1 MTLSQIMYFLAVVK
15 YKTFTQ
21 ASDELYISQ
30 SSLSKQIKALEL
42 ELGHTLFNRAKENTL
57 TAEGERFLVYA
68 NKFSKD
74 YAAMM
79 SDLNQMNGDSY
90 KSPLV
95 LGVLPI
101 INEYNLNDDIVLFQK
116 LIASSNSYVNLLERE
131 QEELVNMLQF
141 RQIDAA
147 IIRMDSLDL
156 SKYEYIT
163 YMEEPLVIIYPDQME
178 ELNKEKV
185 DTMGIRFTDENATG
199 MLIKSKVV
207 EGDPEVEYFRK
218 NSAAST
224 LNADDLSE
232 EYFGQAKHLHVTGI
246 PSALSTGCHEFSVA
260 AMRYMKQQG
269 KTISFDPNLR
279 LKLWQDKQKMIN
291 EINELACLADLFLPG
306 LSEAEILTGLSTPEE
321 VADFYISK
329 GVKTV
334 IIKLGAKGAYY
345 KENNEEGYI
354 NGFVVEEVVDT
365 VGAGDGFAVGVIS
378 GLLDG
383 KSIPEAVIRGNA
395 IGALQVMSPGDMDG
409 MPNRVELDEFIE
421 KQHKV
426 QNS

>member
-42 ELGHTLFNRAKENTL
+42 ELGHTLFNREAKENTL
-57 TAEGERFLVYA
+57 TAEGERSLVYA

-178 ELNKEKV
+178 ELNKEYV
-185 DTMGIRFTDENATG
+185 TLEELADYPIICFD
-199 MLIKSKVV
+199 KSSSLH
-207 EGDPEVEYFRK
+207 R
-218 NSAAST
+218 T
-224 LNADDLSE
+224 I
-232 EYFGQAKHLHVTGI
+232 KHLFHERGLYPKFSYI
-246 PSALSTGCHEFSVA
+246 FKHHEQILSMVNANF
-260 AMRYMKQQG
+260 
-269 KTISFDPNLR
+269 
-279 LKLWQDKQKMIN
+279 
-291 EINELACLADLFLPG
+291 
-306 LSEAEILTGLSTPEE
+306 
-321 VADFYISK
+321 
-329 GVKTV
+329 GV
-334 IIKLGAKGAYY
+334 
-345 KENNEEGYI
+345 
-354 NGFVVEEVVDT
+354 
-365 VGAGDGFAVGVIS
+365 
-378 GLLDG
+378 
-383 KSIPEAVIRGNA
+383 AVIPGN
-395 IGALQVMSPGDMDG
+395 LVSTSMF
-409 MPNRVELDEFIE
+409 PNIRVTHFKKPVTSKICLVRPKNVPITEPLNLLFQYFESTYHE
-421 KQHKV
+421 ANKE
-426 QNS
+426 

>member
-42 ELGHTLFNRAKENTL
+42 ELGHTLFNREAKENTL

-74 YAAMM
+74 YAAIM

-178 ELNKEKV
+178 ELNKEYV
-185 DTMGIRFTDENATG
+185 TLEELADYPIICFD
-199 MLIKSKVV
+199 KSSSLH
-207 EGDPEVEYFRK
+207 R
-218 NSAAST
+218 T
-224 LNADDLSE
+224 I
-232 EYFGQAKHLHVTGI
+232 KHLFHERGLYPKFSYI
-246 PSALSTGCHEFSVA
+246 FKHHEQILSMVNANF
-260 AMRYMKQQG
+260 
-269 KTISFDPNLR
+269 
-279 LKLWQDKQKMIN
+279 
-291 EINELACLADLFLPG
+291 
-306 LSEAEILTGLSTPEE
+306 
-321 VADFYISK
+321 
-329 GVKTV
+329 GV
-334 IIKLGAKGAYY
+334 
-345 KENNEEGYI
+345 
-354 NGFVVEEVVDT
+354 
-365 VGAGDGFAVGVIS
+365 
-378 GLLDG
+378 
-383 KSIPEAVIRGNA
+383 AVIPGN
-395 IGALQVMSPGDMDG
+395 LVSTSMF
-409 MPNRVELDEFIE
+409 PNIRVTHFKKPVTSKICLVRPKNVPITEPLNLLFQYFESTYHE
-421 KQHKV
+421 ANKE
-426 QNS
+426 

>member
-42 ELGHTLFNRAKENTL
+42 ELGHTLFNREAKENTL

-178 ELNKEKV
+178 ELNKEYV
-185 DTMGIRFTDENATG
+185 
-199 MLIKSKVV
+199 
-207 EGDPEVEYFRK
+207 
-218 NSAAST
+218 T
-224 LNADDLSE
+224 LE
-232 EYFGQAKHLHVTGI
+232 
-246 PSALSTGCHEFSVA
+246 
-260 AMRYMKQQG
+260 
-269 KTISFDPNLR
+269 
-279 LKLWQDKQKMIN
+279 
-291 EINELACLADLFLPG
+291 ELADYPIICFDKSSSLHRTIKHHIHQRG
-306 LSEAEILTGLSTPEE
+306 LYPKFSYIFKHHEQILSM
-321 VADFYISK
+321 VNANF
-329 GVKTV
+329 GV
-334 IIKLGAKGAYY
+334 
-345 KENNEEGYI
+345 
-354 NGFVVEEVVDT
+354 
-365 VGAGDGFAVGVIS
+365 
-378 GLLDG
+378 
-383 KSIPEAVIRGNA
+383 AVIPGN
-395 IGALQVMSPGDMDG
+395 LVSTSMF
-409 MPNRVELDEFIE
+409 PNIRVTHFKKPVTSKICLVRPKNVPITEPLNLLFQYFESTYHE
-421 KQHKV
+421 ANKE
-426 QNS
+426 

>member
-42 ELGHTLFNRAKENTL
+42 ELGHTLFNREAKENTL

-90 KSPLV
+90 KSPFV

-178 ELNKEKV
+178 ELNKEYV
-185 DTMGIRFTDENATG
+185 TLEELADYPIICFD
-199 MLIKSKVV
+199 KSSSLH
-207 EGDPEVEYFRK
+207 R
-218 NSAAST
+218 T
-224 LNADDLSE
+224 I
-232 EYFGQAKHLHVTGI
+232 KHLFHERGLYPKFSYI
-246 PSALSTGCHEFSVA
+246 FKHHEQILSMVNANF
-260 AMRYMKQQG
+260 
-269 KTISFDPNLR
+269 
-279 LKLWQDKQKMIN
+279 
-291 EINELACLADLFLPG
+291 
-306 LSEAEILTGLSTPEE
+306 
-321 VADFYISK
+321 
-329 GVKTV
+329 GV
-334 IIKLGAKGAYY
+334 
-345 KENNEEGYI
+345 
-354 NGFVVEEVVDT
+354 
-365 VGAGDGFAVGVIS
+365 
-378 GLLDG
+378 
-383 KSIPEAVIRGNA
+383 AVIPGN
-395 IGALQVMSPGDMDG
+395 LVSTSMF
-409 MPNRVELDEFIE
+409 PNIRVTHFKKPVTSKICLVRPKNVPITEPLNLLFQYFESTYHE
-421 KQHKV
+421 ANKE
-426 QNS
+426 

>member
-42 ELGHTLFNRAKENTL
+42 ELGHTLFNREAKENTL

-90 KSPLV
+90 QSPLV

-178 ELNKEKV
+178 ELNKEYV
-185 DTMGIRFTDENATG
+185 TLEELADYPIICFD
-199 MLIKSKVV
+199 KSSSLH
-207 EGDPEVEYFRK
+207 R
-218 NSAAST
+218 T
-224 LNADDLSE
+224 I
-232 EYFGQAKHLHVTGI
+232 KHLFHERGLYPKFSYI
-246 PSALSTGCHEFSVA
+246 FKHHEQILSMVNANF
-260 AMRYMKQQG
+260 
-269 KTISFDPNLR
+269 
-279 LKLWQDKQKMIN
+279 
-291 EINELACLADLFLPG
+291 
-306 LSEAEILTGLSTPEE
+306 
-321 VADFYISK
+321 
-329 GVKTV
+329 GV
-334 IIKLGAKGAYY
+334 
-345 KENNEEGYI
+345 
-354 NGFVVEEVVDT
+354 
-365 VGAGDGFAVGVIS
+365 
-378 GLLDG
+378 
-383 KSIPEAVIRGNA
+383 AVIPGN
-395 IGALQVMSPGDMDG
+395 LVSTSMF
-409 MPNRVELDEFIE
+409 PNIRVTHFKKPVTSKICLVRPKNVPITEPLNLLFQYFESTYHE
-421 KQHKV
+421 ANKE
-426 QNS
+426 

>member
-42 ELGHTLFNRAKENTL
+42 ELGHTLFNREAKENTL

-178 ELNKEKV
+178 ELNKEYV
-185 DTMGIRFTDENATG
+185 TLEELADYPIICFD
-199 MLIKSKVV
+199 KSSSLH
-207 EGDPEVEYFRK
+207 R
-218 NSAAST
+218 T
-224 LNADDLSE
+224 I
-232 EYFGQAKHLHVTGI
+232 KHLFYERGLYPKFSYIFKHHEQI
-246 PSALSTGCHEFSVA
+246 LSMVNANF
-260 AMRYMKQQG
+260 
-269 KTISFDPNLR
+269 
-279 LKLWQDKQKMIN
+279 
-291 EINELACLADLFLPG
+291 
-306 LSEAEILTGLSTPEE
+306 
-321 VADFYISK
+321 
-329 GVKTV
+329 GV
-334 IIKLGAKGAYY
+334 
-345 KENNEEGYI
+345 
-354 NGFVVEEVVDT
+354 
-365 VGAGDGFAVGVIS
+365 
-378 GLLDG
+378 
-383 KSIPEAVIRGNA
+383 AVIPGN
-395 IGALQVMSPGDMDG
+395 LVSTSMF
-409 MPNRVELDEFIE
+409 PNIRVTHFKKPVTSKICLVRPKNVPITEPLNLLFQYFESTYHE
-421 KQHKV
+421 ANKE
-426 QNS
+426 

>member
-42 ELGHTLFNRAKENTL
+42 ELGHTLFNREAKENTL

-163 YMEEPLVIIYPDQME
+163 YMEEPLVIIYPGQME
-178 ELNKEKV
+178 ELNKEYV
-185 DTMGIRFTDENATG
+185 TLEELADYPIICFD
-199 MLIKSKVV
+199 KSSSLH
-207 EGDPEVEYFRK
+207 R
-218 NSAAST
+218 T
-224 LNADDLSE
+224 I
-232 EYFGQAKHLHVTGI
+232 KHLFHERGLYPKFSYI
-246 PSALSTGCHEFSVA
+246 FKHHEQILSMVNANF
-260 AMRYMKQQG
+260 
-269 KTISFDPNLR
+269 
-279 LKLWQDKQKMIN
+279 
-291 EINELACLADLFLPG
+291 
-306 LSEAEILTGLSTPEE
+306 
-321 VADFYISK
+321 
-329 GVKTV
+329 GV
-334 IIKLGAKGAYY
+334 
-345 KENNEEGYI
+345 
-354 NGFVVEEVVDT
+354 
-365 VGAGDGFAVGVIS
+365 
-378 GLLDG
+378 
-383 KSIPEAVIRGNA
+383 AVIPGN
-395 IGALQVMSPGDMDG
+395 LVSTSMF
-409 MPNRVELDEFIE
+409 PNIRVTHFKKPVTSKICLVRPKNVPITEPLNLLFQYFESTYNE
-421 KQHKV
+421 VNGK
-426 QNS
+426 

>member
-42 ELGHTLFNRAKENTL
+42 ELGHTLFNREAKENTL

-178 ELNKEKV
+178 ELNKEYV
-185 DTMGIRFTDENATG
+185 TLEELADYPIICFD
-199 MLIKSKVV
+199 KSSSLH
-207 EGDPEVEYFRK
+207 R
-218 NSAAST
+218 T
-224 LNADDLSE
+224 I
-232 EYFGQAKHLHVTGI
+232 KHLFHERGLYPKFSYIFKHHEQILSMVNANFGVAVI
-246 PSALSTGCHEFSVA
+246 PSNLVSTSMFPNIRVTHFKKPVTSKICLVRPKNVPITEPLNLLFQYFESTYHEA
-260 AMRYMKQQG
+260 
-269 KTISFDPNLR
+269 N
-279 LKLWQDKQKMIN
+279 
-291 EINELACLADLFLPG
+291 
-306 LSEAEILTGLSTPEE
+306 
-321 VADFYISK
+321 
-329 GVKTV
+329 
-334 IIKLGAKGAYY
+334 
-345 KENNEEGYI
+345 KE
-354 NGFVVEEVVDT
+354 
-365 VGAGDGFAVGVIS
+365 
-378 GLLDG
+378 
-383 KSIPEAVIRGNA
+383 
-395 IGALQVMSPGDMDG
+395 
-409 MPNRVELDEFIE
+409 
-421 KQHKV
+421 
-426 QNS
+426 

>member
-1 MTLSQIMYFLAVVK
+1 MTHSQIMYFLAVVK

-42 ELGHTLFNRAKENTL
+42 ELGHTLFNREAKENTL

-156 SKYEYIT
+156 SKYEYTT
-163 YMEEPLVIIYPDQME
+163 YMEEQLVIIYPDQME
-178 ELNKEKV
+178 ELNKEYV
-185 DTMGIRFTDENATG
+185 
-199 MLIKSKVV
+199 
-207 EGDPEVEYFRK
+207 
-218 NSAAST
+218 T
-224 LNADDLSE
+224 LEELAD
-232 EYFGQAKHLHVTGI
+232 YPI
-246 PSALSTGCHEFSVA
+246 
-260 AMRYMKQQG
+260 
-269 KTISFDPNLR
+269 ISFDKSSSLHRTIKQLFYERGLYPKFSYIFKHHEQILSMVNANFGVAVIPGNLVSTSMFPNIR
-279 LKLWQDKQKMIN
+279 VTHFKK
-291 EINELACLADLFLPG
+291 P
-306 LSEAEILTGLSTPEE
+306 
-321 VADFYISK
+321 VISK
-329 GVKTV
+329 ICLVRPKNVPATEP
-334 IIKLGAKGAYY
+334 LNLLFQYFESTYQEAN
-345 KENNEEGYI
+345 KE
-354 NGFVVEEVVDT
+354 
-365 VGAGDGFAVGVIS
+365 
-378 GLLDG
+378 
-383 KSIPEAVIRGNA
+383 
-395 IGALQVMSPGDMDG
+395 
-409 MPNRVELDEFIE
+409 
-421 KQHKV
+421 
-426 QNS
+426 

>member
-42 ELGHTLFNRAKENTL
+42 ELGHTLFNREAKENTL

-178 ELNKEKV
+178 ELNKEYV
-185 DTMGIRFTDENATG
+185 TLEELADYPIICFD
-199 MLIKSKVV
+199 KSSSLH
-207 EGDPEVEYFRK
+207 R
-218 NSAAST
+218 T
-224 LNADDLSE
+224 I
-232 EYFGQAKHLHVTGI
+232 KHLFHERGLYPKFSYI
-246 PSALSTGCHEFSVA
+246 FKHHEQILSMVNANF
-260 AMRYMKQQG
+260 
-269 KTISFDPNLR
+269 
-279 LKLWQDKQKMIN
+279 
-291 EINELACLADLFLPG
+291 
-306 LSEAEILTGLSTPEE
+306 
-321 VADFYISK
+321 
-329 GVKTV
+329 GV
-334 IIKLGAKGAYY
+334 
-345 KENNEEGYI
+345 
-354 NGFVVEEVVDT
+354 
-365 VGAGDGFAVGVIS
+365 
-378 GLLDG
+378 
-383 KSIPEAVIRGNA
+383 AVIPGNLVSTSMFPN
-395 IGALQVMSPGDMDG
+395 IGVTHFKKPVTSKICLVRPKNVPITEPLNLLFQYFESTYHEA
-409 MPNRVELDEFIE
+409 NKE
-421 KQHKV
+421 
-426 QNS
+426 

>member
-42 ELGHTLFNRAKENTL
+42 ELGHTLFNREAKENTL

-156 SKYEYIT
+156 SKYEDIT

-178 ELNKEKV
+178 ELNKEYV
-185 DTMGIRFTDENATG
+185 TLEELADYPIICFD
-199 MLIKSKVV
+199 KSSSLH
-207 EGDPEVEYFRK
+207 R
-218 NSAAST
+218 T
-224 LNADDLSE
+224 I
-232 EYFGQAKHLHVTGI
+232 KHLFHERGLYPKFSYI
-246 PSALSTGCHEFSVA
+246 FKHHEQILSMVNANF
-260 AMRYMKQQG
+260 
-269 KTISFDPNLR
+269 
-279 LKLWQDKQKMIN
+279 
-291 EINELACLADLFLPG
+291 
-306 LSEAEILTGLSTPEE
+306 
-321 VADFYISK
+321 
-329 GVKTV
+329 GV
-334 IIKLGAKGAYY
+334 
-345 KENNEEGYI
+345 
-354 NGFVVEEVVDT
+354 
-365 VGAGDGFAVGVIS
+365 
-378 GLLDG
+378 
-383 KSIPEAVIRGNA
+383 AVIPGN
-395 IGALQVMSPGDMDG
+395 LVSTSMF
-409 MPNRVELDEFIE
+409 PNIRVTHFKKPVTSKICLVRPKNVPITEPLNLLFQYFESTYHE
-421 KQHKV
+421 ANKE
-426 QNS
+426 

>member
-42 ELGHTLFNRAKENTL
+42 ELGHTLFNREAKENTL

-178 ELNKEKV
+178 ELNKEYV
-185 DTMGIRFTDENATG
+185 TLEELADYPIICFD
-199 MLIKSKVV
+199 KSSSLH
-207 EGDPEVEYFRK
+207 R
-218 NSAAST
+218 NI
-224 LNADDLSE
+224 
-232 EYFGQAKHLHVTGI
+232 KHLFHERGLYPKFSYI
-246 PSALSTGCHEFSVA
+246 FKHHEQILSMVNANF
-260 AMRYMKQQG
+260 
-269 KTISFDPNLR
+269 
-279 LKLWQDKQKMIN
+279 
-291 EINELACLADLFLPG
+291 
-306 LSEAEILTGLSTPEE
+306 
-321 VADFYISK
+321 
-329 GVKTV
+329 GV
-334 IIKLGAKGAYY
+334 
-345 KENNEEGYI
+345 
-354 NGFVVEEVVDT
+354 
-365 VGAGDGFAVGVIS
+365 
-378 GLLDG
+378 
-383 KSIPEAVIRGNA
+383 AVIPGN
-395 IGALQVMSPGDMDG
+395 LVSTSMF
-409 MPNRVELDEFIE
+409 PNIRVTHFKKPVTSKICLVRPKNVPITEPLNLLFQYFESTYHE
-421 KQHKV
+421 ANKE
-426 QNS
+426 

>member
-42 ELGHTLFNRAKENTL
+42 ELGHTLFNREAKENTL

-178 ELNKEKV
+178 ELNKEYV
-185 DTMGIRFTDENATG
+185 TLEELADYPIICFD
-199 MLIKSKVV
+199 KSSSLH
-207 EGDPEVEYFRK
+207 R
-218 NSAAST
+218 T
-224 LNADDLSE
+224 I
-232 EYFGQAKHLHVTGI
+232 KHLFHERGLYPKFSYIFKHHEQILSMVNANFGVAVIPGNLVSTSMFPNIRVT
-246 PSALSTGCHEFSVA
+246 HF
-260 AMRYMKQQG
+260 K
-269 KTISFDPNLR
+269 
-279 LKLWQDKQKMIN
+279 
-291 EINELACLADLFLPG
+291 
-306 LSEAEILTGLSTPEE
+306 
-321 VADFYISK
+321 
-329 GVKTV
+329 KTV
-334 IIKLGAKGAYY
+334 TSKICLVRQKNVPITEPLNLLFQYFESTYHEAN
-345 KENNEEGYI
+345 KE
-354 NGFVVEEVVDT
+354 
-365 VGAGDGFAVGVIS
+365 
-378 GLLDG
+378 
-383 KSIPEAVIRGNA
+383 
-395 IGALQVMSPGDMDG
+395 
-409 MPNRVELDEFIE
+409 
-421 KQHKV
+421 
-426 QNS
+426 

>member
-42 ELGHTLFNRAKENTL
+42 ELGHTLFNREAKENTL

-178 ELNKEKV
+178 ELNKEYV
-185 DTMGIRFTDENATG
+185 TLEELADYPIICFD
-199 MLIKSKVV
+199 KSSSLH
-207 EGDPEVEYFRK
+207 R
-218 NSAAST
+218 T
-224 LNADDLSE
+224 I
-232 EYFGQAKHLHVTGI
+232 KHLF
-246 PSALSTGCHEFSVA
+246 HE
-260 AMRYMKQQG
+260 RYCIQSSL
-269 KTISFDPNLR
+269 I
-279 LKLWQDKQKMIN
+279 
-291 EINELACLADLFLPG
+291 FLN
-306 LSEAEILTGLSTPEE
+306 I
-321 VADFYISK
+321 
-329 GVKTV
+329 
-334 IIKLGAKGAYY
+334 
-345 KENNEEGYI
+345 
-354 NGFVVEEVVDT
+354 
-365 VGAGDGFAVGVIS
+365 
-378 GLLDG
+378 
-383 KSIPEAVIRGNA
+383 
-395 IGALQVMSPGDMDG
+395 MSRFCPW
-409 MPNRVELDEFIE
+409 
-421 KQHKV
+421 
-426 QNS
+426 

>member
-42 ELGHTLFNRAKENTL
+42 ELGHTLFNREAKENTL

-163 YMEEPLVIIYPDQME
+163 YMEEQLVIIYPDQME
-178 ELNKEKV
+178 ELNKEYV
-185 DTMGIRFTDENATG
+185 TLEELADYPIICFD
-199 MLIKSKVV
+199 KSSSLH
-207 EGDPEVEYFRK
+207 R
-218 NSAAST
+218 T
-224 LNADDLSE
+224 I
-232 EYFGQAKHLHVTGI
+232 KHLFHERGLYPKFSYI
-246 PSALSTGCHEFSVA
+246 FKHHEQILSMVNANF
-260 AMRYMKQQG
+260 
-269 KTISFDPNLR
+269 
-279 LKLWQDKQKMIN
+279 
-291 EINELACLADLFLPG
+291 
-306 LSEAEILTGLSTPEE
+306 
-321 VADFYISK
+321 
-329 GVKTV
+329 GV
-334 IIKLGAKGAYY
+334 
-345 KENNEEGYI
+345 
-354 NGFVVEEVVDT
+354 
-365 VGAGDGFAVGVIS
+365 
-378 GLLDG
+378 
-383 KSIPEAVIRGNA
+383 AVIPGN
-395 IGALQVMSPGDMDG
+395 LVSTSMF
-409 MPNRVELDEFIE
+409 PNIRVTHFKKPVTSKICLVRPKNVPITEPLNLLFQYFESTYHE
-421 KQHKV
+421 ANKE
-426 QNS
+426 

>member
-42 ELGHTLFNRAKENTL
+42 ELGHTLFNREAKENTL

-178 ELNKEKV
+178 ELNKEYV
-185 DTMGIRFTDENATG
+185 TLEELADYPIICFD
-199 MLIKSKVV
+199 KSSSLH
-207 EGDPEVEYFRK
+207 R
-218 NSAAST
+218 T
-224 LNADDLSE
+224 I
-232 EYFGQAKHLHVTGI
+232 KHLFHERGLYPKFSYI
-246 PSALSTGCHEFSVA
+246 FKHHEQILSMVNANF
-260 AMRYMKQQG
+260 
-269 KTISFDPNLR
+269 
-279 LKLWQDKQKMIN
+279 
-291 EINELACLADLFLPG
+291 
-306 LSEAEILTGLSTPEE
+306 
-321 VADFYISK
+321 
-329 GVKTV
+329 
-334 IIKLGAKGAYY
+334 
-345 KENNEEGYI
+345 
-354 NGFVVEEVVDT
+354 
-365 VGAGDGFAVGVIS
+365 GD
-378 GLLDG
+378 
-383 KSIPEAVIRGNA
+383 AVIPGN
-395 IGALQVMSPGDMDG
+395 LVSTSMF
-409 MPNRVELDEFIE
+409 PNIRVTHFKKPVTSKICLVRPKNVPITEPLNLLFQYFESTYHE
-421 KQHKV
+421 ANKE
-426 QNS
+426 

>member
-1 MTLSQIMYFLAVVK
+1 MKNLDVI
-15 YKTFTQ
+15 TF
-21 ASDELYISQ
+21 
-30 SSLSKQIKALEL
+30 
-42 ELGHTLFNRAKENTL
+42 
-57 TAEGERFLVYA
+57 GEPMAMFYA
-68 NKFSKD
+68 NEVK
-74 YAAMM
+74 
-79 SDLNQMNGDSY
+79 
-90 KSPLV
+90 PLH
-95 LGVLPI
+95 
-101 INEYNLNDDIVLFQK
+101 
-116 LIASSNSYVNLLERE
+116 
-131 QEELVNMLQF
+131 LVNSFSRALAGAESNVACGLA
-141 RQIDAA
+141 R
-147 IIRMDSLDL
+147 LDL
-156 SKYEYIT
+156 HVG
-163 YMEEPLVIIYPDQME
+163 YMTKLGNDSFGKFIME

-185 DTMGIRFTDENATG
+185 DTMGVRFTNENATG

-224 LNADDLSE
+224 LNTNDLSE

-260 AMRYMKQQG
+260 AMRLMKQEG

-279 LKLWQDKQKMIN
+279 LKLWPDKQKMIK
-291 EINELACLADLFLPG
+291 EINQLACLADLFLPG
-306 LSEAEILTGLSTPEE
+306 MSEAEILTGLSTPEE

-345 KENNEEGYI
+345 KKGSEEGYI
-354 NGFVVEEVVDT
+354 KGFVVEEIVDT

-383 KSIPEAVIRGNA
+383 KSIQEAVIRGNA

-409 MPNRVELDEFIE
+409 MPTRLKLDEFIE
-421 KQHKV
+421 KQYKV

>member
-42 ELGHTLFNRAKENTL
+42 ELGHTLFNREAKENTL

-178 ELNKEKV
+178 ELNKEYV
-185 DTMGIRFTDENATG
+185 TLEELADYPIICFD
-199 MLIKSKVV
+199 KSSSLH
-207 EGDPEVEYFRK
+207 R
-218 NSAAST
+218 T
-224 LNADDLSE
+224 I
-232 EYFGQAKHLHVTGI
+232 KHLFHERGLYPKFSYI
-246 PSALSTGCHEFSVA
+246 CKHHEQILSMVNANF
-260 AMRYMKQQG
+260 
-269 KTISFDPNLR
+269 
-279 LKLWQDKQKMIN
+279 
-291 EINELACLADLFLPG
+291 
-306 LSEAEILTGLSTPEE
+306 
-321 VADFYISK
+321 
-329 GVKTV
+329 GV
-334 IIKLGAKGAYY
+334 
-345 KENNEEGYI
+345 
-354 NGFVVEEVVDT
+354 
-365 VGAGDGFAVGVIS
+365 
-378 GLLDG
+378 
-383 KSIPEAVIRGNA
+383 AVIPGN
-395 IGALQVMSPGDMDG
+395 LVSTSMF
-409 MPNRVELDEFIE
+409 PNIRVTHFKKPVTSKICLVRPKNVPITEPLNLLFQYFESTYHE
-421 KQHKV
+421 ANKE
-426 QNS
+426 

>member
-42 ELGHTLFNRAKENTL
+42 ELGHTLFNREARENTL

-178 ELNKEKV
+178 ELNKEYV
-185 DTMGIRFTDENATG
+185 TLEELADYPIICFD
-199 MLIKSKVV
+199 KSSSLH
-207 EGDPEVEYFRK
+207 R
-218 NSAAST
+218 T
-224 LNADDLSE
+224 I
-232 EYFGQAKHLHVTGI
+232 KHLFHERGLYPKFSYI
-246 PSALSTGCHEFSVA
+246 FKHHEQILSMVNANF
-260 AMRYMKQQG
+260 
-269 KTISFDPNLR
+269 
-279 LKLWQDKQKMIN
+279 
-291 EINELACLADLFLPG
+291 
-306 LSEAEILTGLSTPEE
+306 
-321 VADFYISK
+321 
-329 GVKTV
+329 GV
-334 IIKLGAKGAYY
+334 
-345 KENNEEGYI
+345 
-354 NGFVVEEVVDT
+354 
-365 VGAGDGFAVGVIS
+365 
-378 GLLDG
+378 
-383 KSIPEAVIRGNA
+383 AVIPGN
-395 IGALQVMSPGDMDG
+395 LVSTSMF
-409 MPNRVELDEFIE
+409 PNIRVTHFKKPVTSKICLVRPKNVPITEPLNLLFQYFESTYHE
-421 KQHKV
+421 ANKE
-426 QNS
+426 

>member
-42 ELGHTLFNRAKENTL
+42 ELGHTLFNREAKENTL

-178 ELNKEKV
+178 ELNKEYVTLEELADYPIICFDKSSSLHRTIKHLFHERGLYPKFSYIFKHHEQILSMV
-185 DTMGIRFTDENATG
+185 NANFGVAVIPGNLVSTSMFPNIRVTHFKKPVT
-199 MLIKSKVV
+199 SKVCLV
-207 EGDPEVEYFRK
+207 RPKNVPITEPLNLLFQYFE
-218 NSAAST
+218 ST
-224 LNADDLSE
+224 
-232 EYFGQAKHLHVTGI
+232 Y
-246 PSALSTGCHEFSVA
+246 HEA
-260 AMRYMKQQG
+260 
-269 KTISFDPNLR
+269 N
-279 LKLWQDKQKMIN
+279 
-291 EINELACLADLFLPG
+291 
-306 LSEAEILTGLSTPEE
+306 
-321 VADFYISK
+321 
-329 GVKTV
+329 
-334 IIKLGAKGAYY
+334 
-345 KENNEEGYI
+345 KE
-354 NGFVVEEVVDT
+354 
-365 VGAGDGFAVGVIS
+365 
-378 GLLDG
+378 
-383 KSIPEAVIRGNA
+383 
-395 IGALQVMSPGDMDG
+395 
-409 MPNRVELDEFIE
+409 
-421 KQHKV
+421 
-426 QNS
+426 

>member
-42 ELGHTLFNRAKENTL
+42 ELGHTLFNRKAKENTL

-178 ELNKEKV
+178 ELNKEYV
-185 DTMGIRFTDENATG
+185 TLEELADYPIICFD
-199 MLIKSKVV
+199 KSSSLH
-207 EGDPEVEYFRK
+207 R
-218 NSAAST
+218 T
-224 LNADDLSE
+224 I
-232 EYFGQAKHLHVTGI
+232 KHLFHERGLYPKFSYI
-246 PSALSTGCHEFSVA
+246 FKHHEQILSMVNANF
-260 AMRYMKQQG
+260 
-269 KTISFDPNLR
+269 
-279 LKLWQDKQKMIN
+279 
-291 EINELACLADLFLPG
+291 
-306 LSEAEILTGLSTPEE
+306 
-321 VADFYISK
+321 
-329 GVKTV
+329 GV
-334 IIKLGAKGAYY
+334 
-345 KENNEEGYI
+345 
-354 NGFVVEEVVDT
+354 
-365 VGAGDGFAVGVIS
+365 
-378 GLLDG
+378 
-383 KSIPEAVIRGNA
+383 AVIPGN
-395 IGALQVMSPGDMDG
+395 LVSTSMF
-409 MPNRVELDEFIE
+409 PNIRVTHFKKPVTSKICLVRPKNVPITEPLNLLFQYFESTYHE
-421 KQHKV
+421 ANKE
-426 QNS
+426 

>member
-1 MTLSQIMYFLAVVK
+1 MYFLAVVK

-42 ELGHTLFNRAKENTL
+42 ELGHTLFNREAKENTL

-178 ELNKEKV
+178 ELNKEYV
-185 DTMGIRFTDENATG
+185 TLEELADYPIICFD
-199 MLIKSKVV
+199 KSSSLH
-207 EGDPEVEYFRK
+207 R
-218 NSAAST
+218 T
-224 LNADDLSE
+224 I
-232 EYFGQAKHLHVTGI
+232 KHLFHERGLYPKFSYI
-246 PSALSTGCHEFSVA
+246 FKHHEQILSMVNANF
-260 AMRYMKQQG
+260 
-269 KTISFDPNLR
+269 
-279 LKLWQDKQKMIN
+279 
-291 EINELACLADLFLPG
+291 
-306 LSEAEILTGLSTPEE
+306 
-321 VADFYISK
+321 
-329 GVKTV
+329 GV
-334 IIKLGAKGAYY
+334 
-345 KENNEEGYI
+345 
-354 NGFVVEEVVDT
+354 
-365 VGAGDGFAVGVIS
+365 
-378 GLLDG
+378 
-383 KSIPEAVIRGNA
+383 AVIPGN
-395 IGALQVMSPGDMDG
+395 LVSTSMF
-409 MPNRVELDEFIE
+409 PNIRVTHFKKPVTSKICLVRPKNVPITEPLNLLFQYFESTYHE
-421 KQHKV
+421 ANKE
-426 QNS
+426 

>member
-42 ELGHTLFNRAKENTL
+42 ELGHTLFNREAKENTL

-141 RQIDAA
+141 RQIAAA

-178 ELNKEKV
+178 ELNKEYV
-185 DTMGIRFTDENATG
+185 TLEELADYPIICFD
-199 MLIKSKVV
+199 KSSSLH
-207 EGDPEVEYFRK
+207 R
-218 NSAAST
+218 T
-224 LNADDLSE
+224 I
-232 EYFGQAKHLHVTGI
+232 KHLFHERGLYPKFSYI
-246 PSALSTGCHEFSVA
+246 FKHHEQILSMVNANF
-260 AMRYMKQQG
+260 
-269 KTISFDPNLR
+269 
-279 LKLWQDKQKMIN
+279 
-291 EINELACLADLFLPG
+291 
-306 LSEAEILTGLSTPEE
+306 
-321 VADFYISK
+321 
-329 GVKTV
+329 GV
-334 IIKLGAKGAYY
+334 
-345 KENNEEGYI
+345 
-354 NGFVVEEVVDT
+354 
-365 VGAGDGFAVGVIS
+365 
-378 GLLDG
+378 
-383 KSIPEAVIRGNA
+383 AVIPGN
-395 IGALQVMSPGDMDG
+395 LVSTSMF
-409 MPNRVELDEFIE
+409 PNIRVTHFKKPVTSKICLVRPKNVPITEPLNLLFQYFESTYHE
-421 KQHKV
+421 ANKE
-426 QNS
+426 

>member
-42 ELGHTLFNRAKENTL
+42 ELGHTLFNREAKENTL

-79 SDLNQMNGDSY
+79 SNLNQMNGDSY

-156 SKYEYIT
+156 SKYEYTT
-163 YMEEPLVIIYPDQME
+163 YMEEQLVIIYPDQME
-178 ELNKEKV
+178 ELNKEYV
-185 DTMGIRFTDENATG
+185 TLEELADYPIICFD
-199 MLIKSKVV
+199 KSSSLH
-207 EGDPEVEYFRK
+207 R
-218 NSAAST
+218 T
-224 LNADDLSE
+224 I
-232 EYFGQAKHLHVTGI
+232 KHLFHERGLYPKFSYI
-246 PSALSTGCHEFSVA
+246 FKHHEQILSMVNANF
-260 AMRYMKQQG
+260 
-269 KTISFDPNLR
+269 
-279 LKLWQDKQKMIN
+279 
-291 EINELACLADLFLPG
+291 
-306 LSEAEILTGLSTPEE
+306 
-321 VADFYISK
+321 
-329 GVKTV
+329 GV
-334 IIKLGAKGAYY
+334 
-345 KENNEEGYI
+345 
-354 NGFVVEEVVDT
+354 
-365 VGAGDGFAVGVIS
+365 
-378 GLLDG
+378 
-383 KSIPEAVIRGNA
+383 AVIPGN
-395 IGALQVMSPGDMDG
+395 LVSTSMF
-409 MPNRVELDEFIE
+409 PNIRVTHFKKPVTSKICLVRPKNVPITEPLNLLFQYFESTYHE
-421 KQHKV
+421 ANKE
-426 QNS
+426 

>member
-42 ELGHTLFNRAKENTL
+42 ELGHTLFNREAKENTL

-178 ELNKEKV
+178 ELNKEYV
-185 DTMGIRFTDENATG
+185 TLEELADYPIICFD
-199 MLIKSKVV
+199 KSSSLH
-207 EGDPEVEYFRK
+207 R
-218 NSAAST
+218 T
-224 LNADDLSE
+224 I
-232 EYFGQAKHLHVTGI
+232 KHLFHERGLYPKFSYI
-246 PSALSTGCHEFSVA
+246 FKHHEQILSMVNANF
-260 AMRYMKQQG
+260 
-269 KTISFDPNLR
+269 
-279 LKLWQDKQKMIN
+279 
-291 EINELACLADLFLPG
+291 
-306 LSEAEILTGLSTPEE
+306 
-321 VADFYISK
+321 
-329 GVKTV
+329 GV
-334 IIKLGAKGAYY
+334 
-345 KENNEEGYI
+345 
-354 NGFVVEEVVDT
+354 
-365 VGAGDGFAVGVIS
+365 
-378 GLLDG
+378 
-383 KSIPEAVIRGNA
+383 AVIPDN
-395 IGALQVMSPGDMDG
+395 LVSTSMF
-409 MPNRVELDEFIE
+409 PNIRVTHFKKPVTSKICLVRPKNVPITEPLNLLFQYFESTYHE
-421 KQHKV
+421 ANKE
-426 QNS
+426 

>member
-42 ELGHTLFNRAKENTL
+42 ELGHTLFNREAKENTL

-68 NKFSKD
+68 NKFSKE

-178 ELNKEKV
+178 ELNKEYV
-185 DTMGIRFTDENATG
+185 TLEELADYPIICFD
-199 MLIKSKVV
+199 KSSSLH
-207 EGDPEVEYFRK
+207 R
-218 NSAAST
+218 T
-224 LNADDLSE
+224 I
-232 EYFGQAKHLHVTGI
+232 KHLFHERGLYPKFSYI
-246 PSALSTGCHEFSVA
+246 FKHHEQILSMVNANF
-260 AMRYMKQQG
+260 
-269 KTISFDPNLR
+269 
-279 LKLWQDKQKMIN
+279 
-291 EINELACLADLFLPG
+291 
-306 LSEAEILTGLSTPEE
+306 
-321 VADFYISK
+321 
-329 GVKTV
+329 GV
-334 IIKLGAKGAYY
+334 
-345 KENNEEGYI
+345 
-354 NGFVVEEVVDT
+354 
-365 VGAGDGFAVGVIS
+365 
-378 GLLDG
+378 
-383 KSIPEAVIRGNA
+383 AVIPGN
-395 IGALQVMSPGDMDG
+395 LVSTSMF
-409 MPNRVELDEFIE
+409 PNIRVTHFKKPVTSKICLVRPKNVPITEPLNLLFQYFESTYHE
-421 KQHKV
+421 ANKE
-426 QNS
+426 

>member
-42 ELGHTLFNRAKENTL
+42 ELGHTLFNREAKENTL

-178 ELNKEKV
+178 ELNKEYV
-185 DTMGIRFTDENATG
+185 TLEELADYPIICFD
-199 MLIKSKVV
+199 KSSSLH
-207 EGDPEVEYFRK
+207 R
-218 NSAAST
+218 T
-224 LNADDLSE
+224 I
-232 EYFGQAKHLHVTGI
+232 KHLFHERGLYPKFSYI
-246 PSALSTGCHEFSVA
+246 FKHHEQILSMVNANF
-260 AMRYMKQQG
+260 
-269 KTISFDPNLR
+269 
-279 LKLWQDKQKMIN
+279 
-291 EINELACLADLFLPG
+291 
-306 LSEAEILTGLSTPEE
+306 
-321 VADFYISK
+321 
-329 GVKTV
+329 GV
-334 IIKLGAKGAYY
+334 
-345 KENNEEGYI
+345 
-354 NGFVVEEVVDT
+354 
-365 VGAGDGFAVGVIS
+365 
-378 GLLDG
+378 
-383 KSIPEAVIRGNA
+383 AVIPGN
-395 IGALQVMSPGDMDG
+395 LVSTSMF
-409 MPNRVELDEFIE
+409 PNIRVTHFKKPVTSKICLVRPKNVPITEPLNLLFQYFESTYHE
-421 KQHKV
+421 ANKE
-426 QNS
+426 

>member
-42 ELGHTLFNRAKENTL
+42 ELGHTLFNREAKENTL

-178 ELNKEKV
+178 ELNKEYV
-185 DTMGIRFTDENATG
+185 TLEELANYPIICFD
-199 MLIKSKVV
+199 KSSSLH
-207 EGDPEVEYFRK
+207 R
-218 NSAAST
+218 T
-224 LNADDLSE
+224 I
-232 EYFGQAKHLHVTGI
+232 KHLFHERGLYPKFSYI
-246 PSALSTGCHEFSVA
+246 FKHHEQILSMVNANF
-260 AMRYMKQQG
+260 
-269 KTISFDPNLR
+269 
-279 LKLWQDKQKMIN
+279 
-291 EINELACLADLFLPG
+291 
-306 LSEAEILTGLSTPEE
+306 
-321 VADFYISK
+321 
-329 GVKTV
+329 GV
-334 IIKLGAKGAYY
+334 
-345 KENNEEGYI
+345 
-354 NGFVVEEVVDT
+354 
-365 VGAGDGFAVGVIS
+365 
-378 GLLDG
+378 
-383 KSIPEAVIRGNA
+383 AVIPGN
-395 IGALQVMSPGDMDG
+395 LVSTSMF
-409 MPNRVELDEFIE
+409 PNIRVTHFKKPVTSKICLVRPKNVPITEPLNLLFQYFESTYHE
-421 KQHKV
+421 ANKE
-426 QNS
+426 

>member
-42 ELGHTLFNRAKENTL
+42 ELGHTLFNREAKENTL

-163 YMEEPLVIIYPDQME
+163 YMEE
-178 ELNKEKV
+178 LNKEYV
-185 DTMGIRFTDENATG
+185 TLEELADYPIICFD
-199 MLIKSKVV
+199 KSSSLH
-207 EGDPEVEYFRK
+207 R
-218 NSAAST
+218 T
-224 LNADDLSE
+224 I
-232 EYFGQAKHLHVTGI
+232 KHLFHERGLYPKFSYI
-246 PSALSTGCHEFSVA
+246 FKHHEQILSMVNANF
-260 AMRYMKQQG
+260 
-269 KTISFDPNLR
+269 
-279 LKLWQDKQKMIN
+279 
-291 EINELACLADLFLPG
+291 
-306 LSEAEILTGLSTPEE
+306 
-321 VADFYISK
+321 
-329 GVKTV
+329 GV
-334 IIKLGAKGAYY
+334 
-345 KENNEEGYI
+345 
-354 NGFVVEEVVDT
+354 
-365 VGAGDGFAVGVIS
+365 
-378 GLLDG
+378 
-383 KSIPEAVIRGNA
+383 AVIPGN
-395 IGALQVMSPGDMDG
+395 LVSTSMF
-409 MPNRVELDEFIE
+409 PNIRVTHFKKPVTSKICLVRPKNVPITEPLNLLFQYFESTYHE
-421 KQHKV
+421 ANKE
-426 QNS
+426 

>member
-42 ELGHTLFNRAKENTL
+42 ELGHTLFNREAKENTL

-178 ELNKEKV
+178 ELNKEYV
-185 DTMGIRFTDENATG
+185 TLEELANYPIICFD
-199 MLIKSKVV
+199 KSSSLH
-207 EGDPEVEYFRK
+207 R
-218 NSAAST
+218 T
-224 LNADDLSE
+224 I
-232 EYFGQAKHLHVTGI
+232 KHLFHERGLYPKFSYI
-246 PSALSTGCHEFSVA
+246 FKHHEQILSMVNANF
-260 AMRYMKQQG
+260 
-269 KTISFDPNLR
+269 
-279 LKLWQDKQKMIN
+279 
-291 EINELACLADLFLPG
+291 
-306 LSEAEILTGLSTPEE
+306 
-321 VADFYISK
+321 
-329 GVKTV
+329 GV
-334 IIKLGAKGAYY
+334 
-345 KENNEEGYI
+345 
-354 NGFVVEEVVDT
+354 
-365 VGAGDGFAVGVIS
+365 
-378 GLLDG
+378 
-383 KSIPEAVIRGNA
+383 AVIPGN
-395 IGALQVMSPGDMDG
+395 LVSTSMF
-409 MPNRVELDEFIE
+409 PNIRVTHFKKPVTSKICL
-421 KQHKV
+421 V
-426 QNS
+426 RPQNVPITEPLNLLFQYFESTYHEANKE

>member
-42 ELGHTLFNRAKENTL
+42 ELGHTLFNREAKENTL

-156 SKYEYIT
+156 SKYEYTT
-163 YMEEPLVIIYPDQME
+163 YMEEQLVIIYPDQME
-178 ELNKEKV
+178 ELNKEYV
-185 DTMGIRFTDENATG
+185 TLEELADYPIICFD
-199 MLIKSKVV
+199 KSSSLH
-207 EGDPEVEYFRK
+207 R
-218 NSAAST
+218 T
-224 LNADDLSE
+224 I
-232 EYFGQAKHLHVTGI
+232 KHLFHERGLYPKFSYI
-246 PSALSTGCHEFSVA
+246 FKHHEQILSMVNANF
-260 AMRYMKQQG
+260 
-269 KTISFDPNLR
+269 
-279 LKLWQDKQKMIN
+279 
-291 EINELACLADLFLPG
+291 
-306 LSEAEILTGLSTPEE
+306 
-321 VADFYISK
+321 
-329 GVKTV
+329 GV
-334 IIKLGAKGAYY
+334 
-345 KENNEEGYI
+345 
-354 NGFVVEEVVDT
+354 
-365 VGAGDGFAVGVIS
+365 
-378 GLLDG
+378 
-383 KSIPEAVIRGNA
+383 AVIPGN
-395 IGALQVMSPGDMDG
+395 LVSTSMF
-409 MPNRVELDEFIE
+409 PNIRVTHFKKPVTSKICLVRPKNVPITEPLNLLFQYFESTYHE
-421 KQHKV
+421 ANKE
-426 QNS
+426 

>member
-42 ELGHTLFNRAKENTL
+42 ELGHTLFNREAKENTL

-163 YMEEPLVIIYPDQME
+163 YMEEPLVIIYPGQME
-178 ELNKEKV
+178 ELNKEYV
-185 DTMGIRFTDENATG
+185 TLEELADYPIICFD
-199 MLIKSKVV
+199 KSSSLH
-207 EGDPEVEYFRK
+207 R
-218 NSAAST
+218 T
-224 LNADDLSE
+224 I
-232 EYFGQAKHLHVTGI
+232 KHLFHERGLYPKFSYI
-246 PSALSTGCHEFSVA
+246 FKHHEQILSMVNANF
-260 AMRYMKQQG
+260 
-269 KTISFDPNLR
+269 
-279 LKLWQDKQKMIN
+279 
-291 EINELACLADLFLPG
+291 
-306 LSEAEILTGLSTPEE
+306 
-321 VADFYISK
+321 
-329 GVKTV
+329 GV
-334 IIKLGAKGAYY
+334 
-345 KENNEEGYI
+345 
-354 NGFVVEEVVDT
+354 
-365 VGAGDGFAVGVIS
+365 
-378 GLLDG
+378 
-383 KSIPEAVIRGNA
+383 AVIPGN
-395 IGALQVMSPGDMDG
+395 LVSTSMF
-409 MPNRVELDEFIE
+409 PNIRVTHFKKPVTSKICLVRPKNVPITEPLNLLFQYFESTYHE
-421 KQHKV
+421 ANKE
-426 QNS
+426 